1 MVQAQDFCGTVVPW
15 ERNKHDPFTVLPN
28 PHTLLNKILFCK
40 PEKGYLTNST
50 GLALS
55 KPKPVDSLNDDIWYD
70 KFFSAKIKKIK
81 NKTSLP
87 VALYKAR
94 YLKFFL

>member
-1 MVQAQDFCGTVVPW
+1 MGLLYHEKEIGTI
-15 ERNKHDPFTVLPN
+15 RLLYCLIHN
-28 PHTLLNKILFCK
+28 TLLNKILFCK

>member
-1 MVQAQDFCGTVVPW
+1 MGLWYHKKEISTIRLLYCLIHKYF
-15 ERNKHDPFTVLPN
+15 N
-28 PHTLLNKILFCK
+28 LLNKILFCK
-40 PEKGYLTNST
+40 QEKGYLTNST

-55 KPKPVDSLNDDIWYD
+55 KPKPVDSLNDDIWND

-87 VALYKAR
+87 VALYIAR